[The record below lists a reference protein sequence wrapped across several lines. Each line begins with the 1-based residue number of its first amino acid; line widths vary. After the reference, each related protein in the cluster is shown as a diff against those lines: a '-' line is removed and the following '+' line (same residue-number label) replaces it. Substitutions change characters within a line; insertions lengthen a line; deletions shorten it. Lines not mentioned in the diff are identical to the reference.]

1 MNKQI
6 VEKINDLFIM
16 PRYKYLIMNDKAEY
30 MTLNTYQSKNVVTL
44 NDSIIK
50 RHLEHKATLGVF
62 AGQYTSKFLT
72 FDVDVKDKQLA
83 KWTVYRLVSTLT
95 EIGLSQ
101 ENIYI
106 SISGNKG
113 YHVDLYFTEP
123 IQNYLL
129 HELYLITLNRAE
141 LLNIN
146 FGQVEYRP
154 TNEQGVKIPLGV
166 NFKNSNKKTNIC
178 WYCDFNSLLKS
189 IKKMEYILNIEK
201 IDSQII
207 YNILDKENDNAIEE
221 EKAVEVEETKGY
233 IDSQYSSLEI
243 YKQSI
248 DESVTIESIEQLEQ
262 NGLTQTEM
270 RHNSLLKLAK
280 YYRYL
285 GVTSEQCEEM
295 LIDWM
300 KKQDTRTYT
309 TKWDDV
315 VKDISQI
322 VQYIYENEISLTI
335 REEEIRVNYDEMVQI
350 MKLKSKN
357 EKLVAYAMLLH
368 SKRYAMKNGIFYM
381 SYDQMAKATGLVEKT
396 IRNLVPKL
404 NEFGLLDFV
413 ERNKMVKDKKGA
425 FVTKKPN
432 KYRLNLKC
440 EIESSKSFNLV
451 CNGLNYSD
459 SFNTCV
465 LSLFDKD
472 EIRRLLP
479 KRHYTEVI
487 HSNIS

>member
-1 MNKQI
+1 LIKREI
-6 VEKINDLFIM
+6 IEKINDLFIM

-30 MTLNTYQSKNVVTL
+30 MTLNTYQSKKVVTL
-44 NDSIIK
+44 NDSIVK

-83 KWTVYRLVSTLT
+83 KWTVYRLVNTLT

-101 ENIYI
+101 DNIYI

-113 YHVDLYFTEP
+113 YHVDLYFSEP
-123 IQNYLL
+123 IQNHLL
-129 HELYLITLNRAE
+129 HELYMITLNKSD
-141 LLNIN
+141 LLNID
-146 FGQVEYRP
+146 FGEVEYRP
-154 TNEQGVKIPLGV
+154 TNEQGVKIPLGI
-166 NFKNSNKKTNIC
+166 NFKNNNKKTNVC
-178 WYCDFNSLLKS
+178 WYCDFNKGLEPV
-189 IKKMEYILNIEK
+189 KKMDYILNIEK

-207 YNILDKENDNAIEE
+207 YNILDKEHDNGIEE

-233 IDSQYSSLEI
+233 IDSQYNALEI
-243 YKQSI
+243 YKQNI
-248 DESVTIESIEQLEQ
+248 DESVTIESIEELEQ
-262 NGLTQTEM
+262 NGLTQTGM
-270 RHNSLLKLAK
+270 RHNSLFKLAK

-322 VQYIYENEISLTI
+322 VQYIYDNEITLTMK
-335 REEEIRVNYDEMVQI
+335 EEEIQVDYDEMVQI

-381 SYDQMAKATGLVEKT
+381 SYNQMAKATGLVEKT

-404 NEFGLLDFV
+404 EQDTIIDFV
-413 ERNKMVKDKKGA
+413 ERNQMVKDKKGA

-432 KYRLNLKC
+432 KYRLNISSQ
-440 EIESSKSFNLV
+440 IENSKSFTV
-451 CNGLNYSD
+451 ACNGLNYSD
-459 SFNTCV
+459 SFHTC
-465 LSLFDKD
+465 LIYMFGKD
-472 EIRRLLP
+472 RLKDILPRRQ
-479 KRHYTEVI
+479 YESVI
-487 HSNIS
+487 ANSI